1 MVFNRLILHNF
12 GVYSGD
18 NVFDFNGDGR
28 VILIGGMNGRGKTTI
43 LEAVLLSL
51 YGSNS
56 FAYVESK
63 YKTYGKYLL
72 SYSNISDGT
81 YNSFIQLDFALDSN
95 DDNYRIIRSWDSS
108 KARINEKIEVYHNN
122 VFNAFLT
129 DNWSM
134 FIENQLPSGLS
145 NFFFFDGEKI
155 AELAAEETSDKMKE
169 SIKMLLGVN
178 VVDTL
183 EGDIKRIEKKIKK
196 SGDKEYTEDVS
207 NELRE
212 KKDNAIANLQEIDRK
227 IESITEEI
235 ALIEKKIENSKI
247 EYSAKG
253 GDIFEKKQELFRERT
268 ELGIKIQS
276 IKERLIEIS
285 ASELPFSMITSLLH
299 YLKLQADA
307 ERKDRENKLAAKK
320 VKELYDLYQG
330 KTSKEL
336 EAFISFI
343 KEASDNEVSEPIFEL
358 SDPAWIQLHALCE
371 EKVNEKVNTT
381 KKLFQELSDCI
392 NKADEIDSYLSV
404 EIDESKVEKIY
415 KKIINLEKD
424 KVKLEVELKE
434 TERDRPRYN
443 GECITATSEFN
454 KYVEGMLSKLEISD
468 DNARI
473 MKYTHYTY
481 NVLEKY
487 KVRLQEKKISV
498 LAQTMTEC
506 YKKLANKKGLIDKI
520 VIDTN
525 NLDIICINSDGIVV
539 PKQRL
544 SAGEK
549 QLMVVALLW
558 ALAKCSKRKL
568 PVIIDTPLSRLD
580 SKHRM
585 EIIKTYFP
593 QASDQTIVLS
603 TDSEI
608 YGKYYVELKKNIGRE
623 FTLDYNDETK
633 STTILDG
640 YRWEE

>member
-1 MVFNRLILHNF
+1 MILNKLVLHNF

-18 NVFDFNGDGR
+18 NIFDFSGDGS

-43 LEAVLLSL
+43 LEAVLLAL

-56 FAYVESK
+56 FAYVESR
-63 YKTYGKYLL
+63 YKTYGKYLQ
-72 SYSNISDGT
+72 SYSNQSDGT
-81 YNSFIQLDFALDSN
+81 YTSYIRLDFSLDSS
-95 DDNYRIIRSWDSS
+95 DDKYRIIRSWDSS
-108 KARINEKIEVYHNN
+108 KSRINEKIEVYHNDEL
-122 VFNAFLT
+122 NAFLT

-134 FIENQLPSGLS
+134 FIENQLPRGLS

-178 VVDTL
+178 IVDTL

-196 SGDKEYTEDVS
+196 SGDKDYTEAVS

-212 KKDNAIANLQEIDRK
+212 KRDNAIANLQEIDKK

-235 ALIEKKIENSKI
+235 ALIDKKIENSKI

-268 ELGIKIQS
+268 ELGVKIQN
-276 IKERLIEIS
+276 IKERLLEVS
-285 ASELPFSMITSLLH
+285 ASELPFSMITPLLY
-299 YLKLQADA
+299 YLKSQADD
-307 ERKDRENKLAAKK
+307 ERKDRENRLATKK
-320 VKELYDLYQG
+320 VKELYELYQG

-336 EAFISFI
+336 DAFINFI
-343 KEASDNEVSEPIFEL
+343 EKSSDNEVSEPIYEL
-358 SDPAWIQLHALCE
+358 SDSTWMQLHTLCD
-371 EKVNEKVNTT
+371 EKINEKVNVT
-381 KKLFQELSDCI
+381 KKLFQELNDCI

-468 DNARI
+468 DNDRI

-487 KVRLQEKKISV
+487 KVRLQQKKISV

-506 YKKLANKKGLIDKI
+506 YKKLANKKGLIENI
-520 VIDTN
+520 AIDAT
-525 NLDIICINSDGIVV
+525 NLDIICTNSDGNVV

-608 YGKYYVELKKNIGRE
+608 YGKYYAELKKNIGRE
-623 FTLDYNDETK
+623 FTLDYNDESK

>member
-1 MVFNRLILHNF
+1 MIFKKLVLHNF

-18 NVFDFNGDGR
+18 NIFDFEGNGS
-28 VILIGGMNGRGKTTI
+28 VVLIGGMNGRGKTTI
-43 LEAVLLSL
+43 LEAVLLAL
-51 YGSNS
+51 YGTNS

-63 YKTYGKYLL
+63 YKTYGRYLH
-72 SYSNISDGT
+72 SYSNQSDGT
-81 YNSFIQLDFALDSN
+81 FISFIQLVFTLDSN
-95 DDNYRIIRSWDSS
+95 DDEYIITRSWDSS
-108 KARINEKIEVYHNN
+108 KGRISENIEVCHCGEK
-122 VFNAFLT
+122 NAFLT

-155 AELAAEETSDKMKE
+155 AELAEEETSDKMKD

-178 VVDTL
+178 VIDTL
-183 EGDIKRIEKKIKK
+183 EGDIKRIEKRIKK
-196 SGDKEYTEDVS
+196 SEDKDYSEAVS
-207 NELRE
+207 DALRE
-212 KKDNAIANLQEIDRK
+212 KRDKAISNLQEIDKK
-227 IESITEEI
+227 IKAITDEI

-268 ELGIKIQS
+268 ELGVKIQS
-276 IKERLIEIS
+276 VKERLLDVS
-285 ASELPFSMITSLLH
+285 AGELPFAMVLPLLH
-299 YLKLQADA
+299 YLKKQTDE

-320 VKELYDLYQG
+320 VKELYNLYDG

-336 EAFISFI
+336 DAFISFI
-343 KEASDNEVSEPIFEL
+343 ESSSGGEDKDLVYDL
-358 SDPAWIQLHALCE
+358 SDSTWMQLHSLCE
-371 EKVNEKVNTT
+371 DKVSDTIKTTNNLFNELNA
-381 KKLFQELSDCI
+381 CI
-392 NKADEIDSYLSV
+392 AKADELDSYLSV

-434 TERDRPRYN
+434 IERDRPRYN

-468 DNARI
+468 DNDRI

-487 KVRLQEKKISV
+487 KVRLQERKISV
-498 LAQTMTEC
+498 LAKTMTDC
-506 YKKLANKKGLIDKI
+506 YKSLANKKGLIDSI
-520 VIDTN
+520 IIDAN
-525 NLDIICINSDGIVV
+525 NLDIICKDSDGKIV

-558 ALAKCSKRKL
+558 ALAKCSRRKL

-585 EIIKTYFP
+585 ELIRTYFP
-593 QASDQTIVLS
+593 HASDQTIVLS

-608 YGKYYVELKKNIGRE
+608 YGKYYTELKKNIGRE
-623 FTLDYNDETK
+623 YTLDYNDDTK